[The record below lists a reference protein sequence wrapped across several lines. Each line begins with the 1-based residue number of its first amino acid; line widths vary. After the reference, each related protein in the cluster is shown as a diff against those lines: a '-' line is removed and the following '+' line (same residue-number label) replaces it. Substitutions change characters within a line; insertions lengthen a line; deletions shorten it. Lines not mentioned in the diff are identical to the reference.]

1 MIRRP
6 PRSTLFPY
14 TTLFRSLVRV
24 GRVARTRCVLVGP
37 AQQPVGLRPIIATG
51 LGSERPQH
59 VDCPLALP
67 LGEPNLSQQ
76 DGALL
81 RGVRASV
88 VLGDLREDARGELV
102 VPGRERQPALLQL
115 ASR

>member
-67 LGEPNLSQQ
+67 LGEPNLDRKSTRLNSSH
-76 DGALL
+76 GYISYAVFCLKKKKKH
-81 RGVRASV
+81 R
-88 VLGDLREDARGELV
+88 
-102 VPGRERQPALLQL
+102 
-115 ASR
+115 